1 MDKDSE
7 EWARDN
13 REHKEGMMFYL
24 GVDVSKL
31 KLDCMLLDSTTG
43 KVKSKSLANK
53 SEGFKQLLEWL
64 AKNKAPKPFVV
75 MEPTGVYHEPAAL
88 ALTDSGLTLS
98 LVNPAQLRQFAQG
111 LGVKTKTDKADSMVL
126 ARFGAT
132 QKPPAWEP
140 PSQSAR
146 SLKALLARR
155 DAVTDDL
162 QRERNRLEAVDFEG
176 SPEVVKNSIDRS
188 IAFLEA
194 ALAQLDLMIK
204 DHIDSDPDLRGKK
217 ELLKTIPGVGDQ
229 VSNNMT
235 ALFAAKTFES
245 AEQLAAYL
253 GLVPVQWESGSSV
266 RGRPR
271 LSKAGPA
278 RLRKL
283 LYFPAVSAR
292 QWNPHIKAFGER
304 LLAKGKS
311 PMSVVCACMRKLVH
325 LCFGVVH
332 TGRPYDENYRLQA

>member
-1 MDKDSE
+1 
-7 EWARDN
+7 
-13 REHKEGMMFYL
+13 MMFYL
-24 GVDVSKL
+24 GVDVSKA

-53 SEGFKQLLEWL
+53 PEGFKQLLEWL
-64 AKNKAPKPFVV
+64 MKNKAPKPYVV

-88 ALTDSGLTLS
+88 ALTDAGLTLS

-126 ARFGAT
+126 ARYGAT
-132 QKPPAWEP
+132 QKPQVWQP
-140 PSQSAR
+140 PSKSAR
-146 SLKALLARR
+146 RLKALLARR
-155 DAVTDDL
+155 DAVADDL
-162 QRERNRLEAVDFEG
+162 QREHNRLEAIDFGG
-176 SPEVVKNSIDRS
+176 SPEEVKNSLAQS

-194 ALAQLDLMIK
+194 ELKRMEQMVK

-217 ELLKTIPGVGDQ
+217 ELLQTVPGVGDR
-229 VSNNMT
+229 VSSNLT

-271 LSKAGPA
+271 MSKAGPA
-278 RLRKL
+278 HLRKL
-283 LYFPAVSAR
+283 LYMPAVVAR
-292 QWNPHIKAFGER
+292 RWNPHIKAFSER
-304 LLAKGKS
+304 LLAKGKAK
-311 PMSVVCACMRKLVH
+311 MSVIGACMRKLAH

-332 TGRPYDENYRLQA
+332 TGRPYDKNYGIPA